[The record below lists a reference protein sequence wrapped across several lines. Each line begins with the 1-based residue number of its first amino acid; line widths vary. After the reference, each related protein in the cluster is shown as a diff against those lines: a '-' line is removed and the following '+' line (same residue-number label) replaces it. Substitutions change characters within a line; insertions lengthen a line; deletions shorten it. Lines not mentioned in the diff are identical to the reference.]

1 MMTWVFGKDKPGLGE
16 LALLLRETGTEDGA
30 SEILEK

>member
-1 MMTWVFGKDKPGLGE
+1 MQVFGKDKPGLGE

-30 SEILEK
+30 SEILEI